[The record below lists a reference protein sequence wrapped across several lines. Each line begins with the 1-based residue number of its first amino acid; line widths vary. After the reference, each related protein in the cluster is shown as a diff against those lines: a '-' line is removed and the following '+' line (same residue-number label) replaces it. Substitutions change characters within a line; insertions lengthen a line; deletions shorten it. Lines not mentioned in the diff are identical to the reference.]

1 MFRFSE
7 WVSIRES
14 SEAVVSGQGIRDM
27 QRAMRDMAGRGA
39 PNQWN
44 DYGFS
49 KMDYGTYHDLE
60 ARGWMDSEAVPVS
73 AVRKMLQVLGRYQNT
88 QVRNYRAISA
98 AVQRDM
104 MGGSASPPSADKVV
118 VFDSQPRSYGKIKVH
133 IPHGLDRSSTILVNR
148 ALDAALESEGVGKEP
163 NRFSGRLEYPRFK
176 KLSQDKSSLHSYWIH
191 PSVIGPVMEI
201 LKSKGMK
208 VEYESG
214 SASAPA
220 QEPTRT
226 PESPK
231 SSTPD
236 VEIIGKEKNQY
247 GNKVAVR
254 FNYERSKGLFQKM
267 KDSGLAP
274 RGISYAGDGKFLIN
288 VDDRDLFDAV
298 VSKASE
304 MGLDVSP
311 LQELSGSLGTST
323 GSDVSKKDGVIRFS
337 DAEGESIT
345 IKTDVRS
352 LSPDRRDF
360 VRETIQY
367 NFPEYEYDRTGYFYK
382 VSGTYKQYVA
392 FGRLLGRFGY
402 PVDELRKII
411 KDKLDSGRLSKTE
424 WEGRYDK
431 DKEFQDSIDDKVP
444 DSMIDLY
451 DEQRFGVA
459 FLYGRDSAILG
470 DETGFGK
477 CLLPESWIQTS
488 EGLMSI
494 EEIWN
499 SFADNCVVNENGEEW
514 AKPSSE
520 IYVHSMDSN
529 KKIIKSRV
537 VGLYREKIDSWA
549 KEIKTSNGRTIRS
562 TIPHKF
568 YTGEGWKH
576 NVVQGDLICSSPNL
590 PPLQQND
597 FKDEDLTTIL
607 AWQIS
612 EGWESNKR
620 ATVRIFQKDKS
631 VLEKIQKLLAKK
643 NIKSRIYERETSLGL
658 VVNSKEY
665 KNMLESMGYE
675 WGKKSA
681 SKCIP
686 EFIMNSSND
695 IVKLFIKS
703 FFDAECYVNPRC
715 RQLELSTASEK
726 MAKQIQALL
735 WRFGIFCICHEHMK
749 MATNGSRI
757 LRKYQTIYVCGSSI
771 EKFFTEIGLD
781 YEYKVSSFFNIS
793 TRPNPNKEGKPAHRI
808 LGPFFDKYKIPVRLL
823 GVPSR
828 SFVTGER
835 MATNKLIG
843 TILDSMKRLKS
854 GDVLQD
860 YLGIKKSKW
869 TQKTLSAINSV
880 KKDDLENAIHDLK
893 TMLESDLYYER
904 VLSVTRVRYK
914 GYVYDLCVEGTQ
926 NYIANGLICHNTIQL
941 VTAAALRMQA
951 SGKPTLIITL
961 KATQKQFADEI
972 VRVMGEKERSQIS
985 LDPTSPRKWTVIRYS
1000 DFSGGKDERNR
1011 KVQEHVESLKRAG
1024 FGIAILDELHKV
1036 KHGKSQ
1042 RSQNIASVVDTIPTR
1057 WGASATVSSNKPMDV
1072 KNQLLMMGH
1081 PLGRVKEKKFKKD
1094 FAGMVPDGYKGRF
1107 KKSDKDEDEIRAAER
1122 LNKWLNLSGVYVRRE
1137 KGEIREMPDLSVGS
1151 DKTNIDRNRF
1161 QSLYSTKV
1169 QSYKDPTLP
1178 VSQLIAARESI
1189 AQLKTDETAR
1199 KVIEI
1204 VAAGRGKPPAASKV
1218 VVFTN
1223 FIESGR
1229 QLVDK
1234 ISKGLEGMDS
1244 SYSVITYLSDTSK
1257 KEREKVKKRF
1267 TDDPNIKVLVMSMK
1281 MGGTGIDFPNAA
1293 QHMVINDF
1301 DWTPE
1306 SAEQSE
1312 GRIYR
1317 INTDHPVKIRYV
1329 IGDGLDAE
1337 LFDKVQRKRE
1347 IAAIIQKYRREYH
1360 DSESSPE
1367 ALKKIVDAQKEMK
1380 KLDDDMTKIVAAN
1393 LPGAEEAMKE
1403 SFSSYLRRLS
1413 KISEALHPTE

>member
-1 MFRFSE
+1 MFKFSE

-88 QVRNYRAISA
+88 QVRNYREISA

-104 MGGSASPPSADKVV
+104 MGGSSSPPSADKVV
-118 VFDSQPRSYGKIKVH
+118 VFDNQPRSYGKIKVH

-201 LKSKGMK
+201 LKSKGME

-214 SASAPA
+214 SGSASALA
-220 QEPTRT
+220 QELTRT

-231 SSTPD
+231 SSIPD

-247 GNKVAVR
+247 GNKIAVR
-254 FNYERSKGLFQKM
+254 FNYERGKGLFQKM
-267 KDSGLAP
+267 KDFGLAP
-274 RGISYAGDGKFLIN
+274 RGISYAGEGKFLIN
-288 VDDRDLFDAV
+288 VDDRELFNAV

-304 MGLDVSP
+304 MGLDMSP
-311 LQELSGSLGTST
+311 LQEFSKSLTTSA
-323 GSDVSKKDGVIRFS
+323 GSDVSRKDGTIRFS
-337 DAEGESIT
+337 DAGGDSIA

-352 LSPDRRDF
+352 LSHDRRDF

-367 NFPEYEYDRTGYFYK
+367 NFPEYEYDRAGYFYK

-392 FGRLLGRFGY
+392 FGRLLSRFGY

-411 KDKLDSGRLSKTE
+411 KDKLDSGRLSKTD

-431 DKEFQDSIDDKVP
+431 DKEFQSSIDDKVP

-477 CLLPESWIQTS
+477 SAQ
-488 EGLMSI
+488 
-494 EEIWN
+494 
-499 SFADNCVVNENGEEW
+499 
-514 AKPSSE
+514 
-520 IYVHSMDSN
+520 
-529 KKIIKSRV
+529 
-537 VGLYREKIDSWA
+537 
-549 KEIKTSNGRTIRS
+549 
-562 TIPHKF
+562 
-568 YTGEGWKH
+568 
-576 NVVQGDLICSSPNL
+576 LI
-590 PPLQQND
+590 
-597 FKDEDLTTIL
+597 
-607 AWQIS
+607 
-612 EGWESNKR
+612 
-620 ATVRIFQKDKS
+620 
-631 VLEKIQKLLAKK
+631 
-643 NIKSRIYERETSLGL
+643 
-658 VVNSKEY
+658 
-665 KNMLESMGYE
+665 
-675 WGKKSA
+675 
-681 SKCIP
+681 
-686 EFIMNSSND
+686 
-695 IVKLFIKS
+695 
-703 FFDAECYVNPRC
+703 
-715 RQLELSTASEK
+715 
-726 MAKQIQALL
+726 
-735 WRFGIFCICHEHMK
+735 
-749 MATNGSRI
+749 
-757 LRKYQTIYVCGSSI
+757 
-771 EKFFTEIGLD
+771 
-781 YEYKVSSFFNIS
+781 
-793 TRPNPNKEGKPAHRI
+793 
-808 LGPFFDKYKIPVRLL
+808 
-823 GVPSR
+823 
-828 SFVTGER
+828 
-835 MATNKLIG
+835 
-843 TILDSMKRLKS
+843 
-854 GDVLQD
+854 
-860 YLGIKKSKW
+860 
-869 TQKTLSAINSV
+869 
-880 KKDDLENAIHDLK
+880 
-893 TMLESDLYYER
+893 
-904 VLSVTRVRYK
+904 
-914 GYVYDLCVEGTQ
+914 
-926 NYIANGLICHNTIQL
+926 
-941 VTAAALRMQA
+941 TAAALRMQS

-961 KATQKQFADEI
+961 KATQKQFAEEI
-972 VRVMGEKERSQIS
+972 VRVMGEKERGQIS

-1024 FGIAILDELHKV
+1024 FGVAILDELHKV

-1042 RSQNIASVVDTIPTR
+1042 RSQNIASVVDSIPTR

-1151 DKTNIDRNRF
+1151 DKTNIDRNKF
-1161 QSLYSTKV
+1161 QSLYSAKV
-1169 QSYKDPTLP
+1169 QSYKDPSLP

-1199 KVIEI
+1199 KVIDI

-1234 ISKGLEGMDS
+1234 ISKVLEGIDP

-1317 INTDHPVKIRYV
+1317 INTDHPVRIQYV
-1329 IGDGLDAE
+1329 VGHGLDAE
-1337 LFDKVQRKRE
+1337 LFEKVQKKRE

-1360 DSESSPE
+1360 DSEAAPE

-1380 KLDDDMTKIVAAN
+1380 KLDDDMTKIVSAN
-1393 LPGAEEAMKE
+1393 LPGAEGAMKE
-1403 SFSSYLRRLS
+1403 SFSSYLIRLS
-1413 KISEALHPTE
+1413 KISEALRPTE